1 MTAVNNTVL
10 CIFVKRVIGLKSSYH
25 KEKILQLQVVMNVNQ
40 TYCGDHLTIYT
51 KWNHYCIHL
60 KLTMLHVNYITIFRV
75 VKKRIGF
82 PGGSVVKIPP
92 NNLGNTGDVSS
103 IPGLGRSPGGGNGN
117 PLQYSCLEIPW
128 TEKPG
133 GLQYIGSQRVEH
145 N

>member
-1 MTAVNNTVL
+1 
-10 CIFVKRVIGLKSSYH
+10 
-25 KEKILQLQVVMNVNQ
+25 
-40 TYCGDHLTIYT
+40 
-51 KWNHYCIHL
+51 
-60 KLTMLHVNYITIFRV
+60 MLHVNYITIFRV